1 MKTGKEGR
9 VKTGERD
16 GTGEEEMR
24 WSWTD
29 SLELWEWS
37 GESRNTRADRIFRT
51 RVPERRELN

>member
-1 MKTGKEGR
+1 MNTF
-9 VKTGERD
+9 KTGERD